1 MLKIQYRDKSVFIV
15 KDKSSL
21 ASNEMD
27 DSFVVYENAGHQE
40 LSVIIENLLNTPYK
54 NIILTN
60 EDTETLTNDFFQH
73 FKLIS
78 AAGGLVTNESGNM
91 LFIFRRGKWD
101 LPKGKLDPGE
111 SAEAA
116 AAREITEETGVSPLT
131 LLHPIT
137 DTYHIY
143 EEKDIT
149 ILKTTHWFRFST
161 HFSSEAVPQTEED
174 ITEIKWFSK
183 ETVNIPL
190 SNTFDSIR
198 EVLTKAGIT
207 C

>member
-1 MLKIQYRDKSVFIV
+1 MLKIQYRDKSIIIIN
-15 KDKSSL
+15 DKASL
-21 ASNEMD
+21 ASSEMG
-27 DSFVVYENAGHQE
+27 DSFVVYENTDPQE
-40 LSVIIENLLNTPYK
+40 LSVIIENLLNNPYK

-60 EDTETLTNDFFQH
+60 EDTETLTKQFFQH

-78 AAGGLVTNESGNM
+78 AAGGLVTNEAGNM

-111 SAEAA
+111 SAEAG
-116 AAREITEETGVSPLT
+116 AAREIAEETGVSPLT

-143 EEKDIT
+143 DERGST
-149 ILKTTHWFRFST
+149 ILKTTHWFKFST
-161 HFSSEAVPQTEED
+161 NFSAEAVPQTEED
-174 ITEIKWFSK
+174 ITEIRWFSK
-183 ETVNIPL
+183 ETVTIPL
-190 SNTFDSIR
+190 SDTYDSIR